1 MNHFKSQDFK
11 DVLYNVH
18 TLKRSVDIFKEF
30 PKLQEYEEFYPTL
43 PSALPKD
50 KVFKFIVYAYDQKSP
65 FFTQIED
72 LIERKKAAVQEAGF
86 TPHHKD
92 GFSEPVKKML
102 NCEDKKINAMI
113 IRYCRFQGKAF
124 TNLVSSQEAFYQI
137 NLQLLSNIKSETDS
151 AIKFSTEKAKLDDL
165 ATDYSER
172 LDEKARKFLSQETAQ
187 GLHDDLWR
195 LAEEEAM
202 NIPITPEDY
211 ANEEDSH

>member
-1 MNHFKSQDFK
+1 MKI
-11 DVLYNVH
+11 
-18 TLKRSVDIFKEF
+18 R
-30 PKLQEYEEFYPTL
+30 LQ
-43 PSALPKD
+43 
-50 KVFKFIVYAYDQKSP
+50 
-65 FFTQIED
+65 
-72 LIERKKAAVQEAGF
+72 AGF
-86 TPHHKD
+86 REEWNGD
-92 GFSEPVKKML
+92 REL
-102 NCEDKKINAMI
+102 QA
-113 IRYCRFQGKAF
+113 
-124 TNLVSSQEAFYQI
+124 QEAFYQI